1 MMIMNY
7 DDVLAEIN
15 KKRLLI
21 TQTIEEIS
29 DLKNTTIESIETEI
43 NDLKLRISNLKDLK
57 KRISRA

>member
-1 MMIMNY
+1 MNY

-21 TQTIEEIS
+21 TQTIEEIN
-29 DLKNTTIESIETEI
+29 DLKNAAVECIETEI